1 MRVEHRPAR
10 LQCATRSDLATTPMR
25 IRHRPLALPPDLKVD
40 PSMPS
45 PQGRWRPADAPIR
58 LVRALPVL
66 GA

>member
-1 MRVEHRPAR
+1 MNIGPRGCSAR
-10 LQCATRSDLATTPMR
+10 RAVPSPRCACR
-25 IRHRPLALPPDLKVD
+25 IRQRPLALPPDLKVD

-45 PQGRWRPADAPIR
+45 PQVRWRPADVPIR